1 MKAHSAS
8 ATGDAAGGQ
17 LDQYQEP
24 KPDEDWTA
32 DWIADSFG
40 QSASHDGR
48 HGGSETGVHGALSSA
63 GSGKRTT
70 EPNLQTKRVLPG
82 RQSRA
87 TDERPV
93 GPAADADAGTDG
105 EIQTGADA
113 ATEDQNDA
121 VTEAE
126 TGPGRSADS
135 RSKPAPDDD
144 SEAEQWS
151 LFGPGDQGFM
161 DEFGGTDDADSAQQE
176 IFDWFALEIDDPLD
190 VQNDVFGEAE
200 ALPGLLADMEKL
212 KLSSENSVD
221 AKPSRNTEFDFEQS
235 ITAPSEAN
243 PDPNAGSQ
251 PSQRKP
257 EEQHAKFQEDP
268 GPIENDAAAEE
279 DSWPEAPQPT
289 GPRNGQPTGNRRWL
303 PTDQQ
308 WPWRL
313 GRNVRRISVICLAA
327 ILGIAAVHS
336 AGVGGFGDRFLQP
349 IAEILVPV
357 GEPFRSAGDAV
368 EAIRPAA
375 DPGNPLDLADHTE
388 SVLAVEPGHSGPT
401 LVPTGRNSSA
411 MPQPAREPFRLILEP
426 VGLEAGVPVKIDAA
440 DAAEWNRLLEL
451 LHQTAGLAD
460 RQGSALEENTEESIV
475 ALQNSST
482 EGSDGISSDDS
493 GVPIVSGNAGFAS
506 VSGEITRTFTAD
518 DGFAPSAS
526 IARPDEFAVET
537 DIRKARP
544 GNAAD
549 PGGQAAELEILHDSG
564 HSEHGVA
571 TTPSGQP
578 PETIAAVD
586 ASQRLEQ
593 IEKRLT
599 VIEQELNRLDGRS
612 VDARSPEA
620 AHPLHLSFGE
630 ITALPV
636 KERDAAPTVSQR
648 AYVMK
653 GGSGNLPLSAE
664 LDNIKIGDQVGGFG
678 RVIDLSEYEGGGRLL
693 VMENG
698 TVFVR

>member
-1 MKAHSAS
+1 MQH
-8 ATGDAAGGQ
+8 
-17 LDQYQEP
+17 
-24 KPDEDWTA
+24 
-32 DWIADSFG
+32 
-40 QSASHDGR
+40 
-48 HGGSETGVHGALSSA
+48 
-63 GSGKRTT
+63 
-70 EPNLQTKRVLPG
+70 
-82 RQSRA
+82 
-87 TDERPV
+87 
-93 GPAADADAGTDG
+93 
-105 EIQTGADA
+105 
-113 ATEDQNDA
+113 
-121 VTEAE
+121 
-126 TGPGRSADS
+126 
-135 RSKPAPDDD
+135 
-144 SEAEQWS
+144 
-151 LFGPGDQGFM
+151 
-161 DEFGGTDDADSAQQE
+161 
-176 IFDWFALEIDDPLD
+176 
-190 VQNDVFGEAE
+190 DVFGEAE

-212 KLSSENSVD
+212 KLSSENSGD
-221 AKPSRNTEFDFEQS
+221 AKPSHNTEFDFEQS
-235 ITAPSEAN
+235 VNAPSESN
-243 PDPNAGSQ
+243 PDPNVGSQ

-257 EEQHAKFQEDP
+257 VEQHAEFQEDA
-268 GPIENDAAAEE
+268 GLVEEDAAAAE
-279 DSWPEAPQPT
+279 DSWIGAPQPT
-289 GPRNGQPTGNRRWL
+289 GPRNSKRTGNRRWS
-303 PTDQQ
+303 PTARQ

-313 GRNVRRISVICLAA
+313 GRKVRRIAVICLAVF
-327 ILGIAAVHS
+327 LGLAAVHS
-336 AGVGGFGDRFLQP
+336 AGVGGFGDRFLQS
-349 IAEILVPV
+349 IAEIMIPV
-357 GEPFRSAGDAV
+357 GERFRPAGETV
-368 EAIRPAA
+368 EAVRPAA
-375 DPGNPLDLADHTE
+375 DPGRTPNLADHTE
-388 SVLAVEPGHSGPT
+388 SVLAVEPGRSGPM
-401 LVPTGRNSSA
+401 LVPTGRNSSS
-411 MPQPAREPFRLILEP
+411 MPQPVREPFQLTLEP

-451 LHQTAGLAD
+451 LQQTAGLAD
-460 RQGSALEENTEESIV
+460 RQSSALEENTGELIV
-475 ALQNSST
+475 ALENSLT
-482 EGSDGISSDDS
+482 EDSDGISSDDP
-493 GVPIVSGNAGFAS
+493 GVPIASGNARFAS
-506 VSGEITRTFTAD
+506 VDGEVSRTFTAD
-518 DGFAPSAS
+518 DGFAPIAS
-526 IARPDEFAVET
+526 IARPDEFAAET
-537 DIRKARP
+537 DIRIARP

-599 VIEQELNRLDGRS
+599 VIEQELNRLDGSS